1 MSIELTPVSPDKVLV
16 PVRHNADR
24 TGYGH
29 KPILAINGIS
39 CTVNKCITRLPN
51 LNYILLVPNL
61 NIASKDWFV
70 FRVFI

>member
-1 MSIELTPVSPDKVLV
+1 MPVLGACGVSSELTPVSPDKVLV

-39 CTVNKCITRLPN
+39 CTINKYVTRSPDLD
-51 LNYILLVPNL
+51 YILRVPNL
-61 NIASKDWFV
+61 NITSKE
-70 FRVFI
+70 